1 MSLDE
6 EDHQTRRRHRGVVVI
21 RGLLTQSCPT
31 LRDPMACSP
40 PGSSVHEIL
49 QARILEWVAI
59 FSSKESSRHRDRIH
73 VSCVSCG
80 VFTTEP
86 SGNNQVPRGVTCI
99 LWLDAHRPQHTSAHP
114 PPFSS
119 HSFHTP
125 SRLRPQHHGREAG
138 SRPSSA
144 LCWTV
149 EAQCVG
155 DLPSI
160 TQASGS
166 QGSQPPSGSSPW
178 PSS

>member
-1 MSLDE
+1 MIS
-6 EDHQTRRRHRGVVVI
+6 
-21 RGLLTQSCPT
+21 GLLTQSCPT
-31 LRDPMACSP
+31 LCDPMDCSP

-49 QARILEWVAI
+49 QTRILEWVAI
-59 FSSKESSRHRDRIH
+59 SSSKGSSRHRDRIH

-80 VFTTEP
+80 AFTTEP

-99 LWLDAHRPQHTSAHP
+99 LWLDAPRLDAHWVQCTPTTLLQPKLSHTITSEAP
-114 PPFSS
+114 APW
-119 HSFHTP
+119 
-125 SRLRPQHHGREAG
+125 REAG

-144 LCWTV
+144 LGWTA

-160 TQASGS
+160 TQASES